1 MNTDRLLA
9 WVGVAIGILG
19 LIPIFRDA
27 SNQVRLAY
35 ATGLVALLITFMVL
49 YRAGKGPQYSTMS
62 MKKTLTFT
70 GGDRRYA
77 TLVREQRIKINYGSM
92 NEIWCRN
99 IVADGQIENFR
110 IDGIP
115 PDADDQARLG
125 CLLDVRKRF
134 LRTLYRGDEETV
146 AWSYDLVDSF
156 PENQEFMD
164 HDVTPG
170 TRLLEL
176 VVELPAG
183 DPV

>member
-1 MNTDRLLA
+1 M
-9 WVGVAIGILG
+9 VI
-19 LIPIFRDA
+19 DA
-27 SNQVRLAY
+27 TPL
-35 ATGLVALLITFMVL
+35 
-49 YRAGKGPQYSTMS
+49 
-62 MKKTLTFT
+62 
-70 GGDRRYA
+70 
-77 TLVREQRIKINYGSM
+77 LVREQRIKINYGSM

-183 DPV
+183 DPCLGTRLEEKVAGEPSRQLQNPKIERNATVIRAIVKRPHHGRTIRLSWQW